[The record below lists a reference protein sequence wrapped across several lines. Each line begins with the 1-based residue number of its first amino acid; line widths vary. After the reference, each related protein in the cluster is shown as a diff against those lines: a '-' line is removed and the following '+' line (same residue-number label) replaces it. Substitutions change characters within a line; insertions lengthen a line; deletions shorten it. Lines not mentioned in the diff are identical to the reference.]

1 MRERYWSLF
10 NQEKHKY
17 FYFESYKVRCDKID
31 RKLKIFLAFA
41 SCGSIAAWGLWKE
54 FPALWAIVLATSQ
67 ILSVMQDYLP
77 FSQEATS
84 LNFFLPELNA
94 VLIEIEHGWNG
105 IDRMSEVEISE
116 KIVQFQRQIANLE
129 SKYLGGL
136 TFAQNQNCGRKATEE
151 QIKFFAY
158 YEMERTKEV
167 TISESR

>member
-1 MRERYWSLF
+1 M
-10 NQEKHKY
+10 
-17 FYFESYKVRCDKID
+17 
-31 RKLKIFLAFA
+31 
-41 SCGSIAAWGLWKE
+41 
-54 FPALWAIVLATSQ
+54 WAIVLATSQ

-105 IDRMSEVEISE
+105 IDRMSEVETSE

>member
-116 KIVQFQRQIANLE
+116 KIVQSVNPGKNIPTPPPKGPSDTR
-129 SKYLGGL
+129 
-136 TFAQNQNCGRKATEE
+136 NQAPQPTYRAPTPPPPKPKGT
-151 QIKFFAY
+151 
-158 YEMERTKEV
+158 T
-167 TISESR
+167 